1 MWKEFTNRLVGN
13 YELFLYAITGRY
25 LEFRSTGAV
34 IAPFEI
40 KRLEIDAQRLARN
53 FYAASADSVEDFI
66 ASVSMHGSDELLAS
80 LTVRKIVVL
89 RLIGQMVAE
98 NVAQVLL
105 SARSGTQGVSKLLEA
120 HGAMGLLVQRQ
131 AGKIRFKSRDTSGR
145 NWDSAP
151 IFHVIARDFAY
162 QCWIDAA
169 LDNIADSG
177 VTDVQVAYQNA
188 TRNFVIALVD
198 LDDSKRSEIFHPNS
212 SALPEAYVSP

>member
-13 YELFLYAITGRY
+13 YEMFLYAIAGRY
-25 LEFRSTGAV
+25 LELRTTGAV
-34 IAPFEI
+34 ITPFAI
-40 KRLEIDAQRLARN
+40 KRLDIDAQRLARN
-53 FYAASADSVEDFI
+53 FYVASADSAEDFI
-66 ASVSMHGSDELLAS
+66 AIVSTHGSDELLAS
-80 LTVRKIVVL
+80 LTKREIAVL

-105 SARSGTQGVSKLLEA
+105 AARTGTQGISKLLEA

-145 NWDSAP
+145 SWDSAS
-151 IFHVIARDFAY
+151 IFHVVVRDFAY

-169 LDNIADSG
+169 LDNIEDSDA
-177 VTDVQVAYQNA
+177 TDVYVAYQDA
-188 TRNFVIALVD
+188 TRNFVITLAD
-198 LDDSKRSEIFHPNS
+198 LNASKRKEIFHPNA